1 MDKKLVKCFD
11 TLYSHAVKQLL
22 FDCKYKVIAGKNQ
35 KITVFILIL
44 PFDICPGLSDAIY
57 LQ

>member
-35 KITVFILIL
+35 KKRCYFLIFTL
-44 PFDICPGLSDAIY
+44 
-57 LQ
+57 